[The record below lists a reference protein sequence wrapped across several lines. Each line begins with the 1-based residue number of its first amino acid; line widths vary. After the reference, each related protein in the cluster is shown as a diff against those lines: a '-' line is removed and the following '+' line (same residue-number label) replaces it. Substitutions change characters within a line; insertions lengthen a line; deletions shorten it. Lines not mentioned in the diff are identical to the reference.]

1 MMRGRVLIPIVV
13 FAALLMSIGLV
24 RIMTIAG
31 ASPRS
36 EFLAATMSTETVP
49 DETPQWLVEISLPD
63 GPPRVVTDRVDSL
76 GRAVTVSCA
85 SCHSNF
91 DANSARRSADEPPMS
106 FHQGL
111 TFQHGNLSCVTCHNP
126 DDYNA
131 LRLADGTRI
140 EYRQV
145 MKSCAQCHAP
155 QARDYERG
163 LHGGMTGF
171 WDRTKGPQKRKS
183 CIDCHDPHAP
193 KFPSMTPTFKPID
206 RFLEPT
212 RPGD

>member
-1 MMRGRVLIPIVV
+1 MMRGRVLISIVV
-13 FAALLMSIGLV
+13 LGALALSIGAV
-24 RIMTIAG
+24 RIVTGAG
-31 ASPRS
+31 AGQRG

-49 DETPQWLVEISLPD
+49 DETPRWLAEISLPD
-63 GPPRVVTDRVDSL
+63 GPPRVMTDRVDSL

-85 SCHSNF
+85 ACHSNF
-91 DANSARRSADEPPMS
+91 EPNAARRSADEPPMI

-111 TFQHGNLSCVTCHNP
+111 TFEHGNLSCATCHNP

-145 MKSCAQCHAP
+145 MESCSQCHAP

-163 LHGGMTGF
+163 LHGGMTGY
-171 WDRTKGPQKRKS
+171 WDTTRGPQRRKS

-193 KFPSMTPTFKPID
+193 KFPTMTPTFKPID

-212 RPGD
+212 RHDD